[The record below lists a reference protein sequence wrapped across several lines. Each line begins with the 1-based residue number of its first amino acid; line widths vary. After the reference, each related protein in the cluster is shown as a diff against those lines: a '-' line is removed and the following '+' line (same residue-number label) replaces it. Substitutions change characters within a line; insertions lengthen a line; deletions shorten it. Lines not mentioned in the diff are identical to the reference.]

1 MQAPRCR
8 TLSRRSWDARRK
20 LHPSPVT
27 CWLVAPA
34 RRPKP
39 SPRSDSLNI
48 CFHSAANTGFLLV
61 PGRALSQGTISGGPA
76 PLRTY
81 FPERVGHSSAKL
93 ALRLCL
99 GVSRLQPRSAGRTGT
114 HSPPYLLRQSIPVVC
129 RSRPQKRTIRHR
141 AAWRISP
148 RPSACRV
155 RVNSVGDCNC
165 RSKRLHSADL
175 GTKNVRA
182 ATRLFR
188 GARLVLVPPSGWGLC
203 LAIVGPILLNVYR
216 QIQHCGGGLLLPKED
231 QVHGEKHG
239 HSTGD
244 CLNQITPGHR
254 FCCNLG

>member
-1 MQAPRCR
+1 MR
-8 TLSRRSWDARRK
+8 T
-20 LHPSPVT
+20 
-27 CWLVAPA
+27 
-34 RRPKP
+34 
-39 SPRSDSLNI
+39 
-48 CFHSAANTGFLLV
+48 CF
-61 PGRALSQGTISGGPA
+61 SQ
-76 PLRTY
+76 
-81 FPERVGHSSAKL
+81 RVGHSFLQVAFRL
-93 ALRLCL
+93 GLRAS
-99 GVSRLQPRSAGRTGT
+99 GLQPRSAGRTGIR
-114 HSPPYLLRQSIPVVC
+114 SRPCLLRPSIPVVC

-141 AAWRISP
+141 AAWRIPP
-148 RPSACRV
+148 RRSACRG